1 MDIKLIKLIKQPMY
15 CRYSII
21 RKKIKER
28 LFLIF
33 YENKYLNPHKKCKKT
48 KRLTIYMCI
57 NFFQFTT
64 KSKTSNHQSGADT
77 FGQRKPS
84 SYNLFQNE
92 ASTSIQS
99 RFQKLLHACFCPLEK
114 RKPYWAPLNASRER
128 QLTQAIAAGFFL
140 FVCTYR

>member
-1 MDIKLIKLIKQPMY
+1 MVLYPKIYSSSTSVKVDIKLIKLIKQPMY

-57 NFFQFTT
+57 NFFQFTK
-64 KSKTSNHQSGADT
+64 KSKTSNHQSGADP
-77 FGQRKPS
+77 FGQTTYDMFIVNRQNPS

-114 RKPYWAPLNASRER
+114 RKPY
-128 QLTQAIAAGFFL
+128 
-140 FVCTYR
+140 